1 MSVEVKTHPAHPSSM
16 TQRIADRLKN
26 SGEGAMPDEHIVR
39 GSGPT
44 RTHTNVHHA
53 GHYTQPNTQAKPTD
67 GRVADN
73 QAAKTQTSGGN
84 P

>member
-1 MSVEVKTHPAHPSSM
+1 MTVEVKTHPSHPASM

-26 SGEGAMPDEHIVR
+26 SGEGAMPDEHTVH

-44 RTHTNVHHA
+44 RTHTNLHPA
-53 GHYTQPNTQAKPTD
+53 GHYTQPGTQAKPTD

-73 QAAKTQTSGGN
+73 PSAKSQRSGGAG
-84 P
+84 